1 SRPPAMTTT
10 VREALRLIAADPALG
25 RKTFSDAAAMDGL
38 LGDYLPDAPAEAA
51 IIRAAVSAGV
61 PGMLTTDLPPA
72 TSMPLAA
79 ARMFERTGY
88 PLQTCQWAVREIA
101 VAFGLAG
108 PEPTDVAS
116 VHIPVAPVP
125 PSAI

>member
-1 SRPPAMTTT
+1 MELRHSHHSEPYDSCSKEARCERAAAGSRPPAMTTT
-10 VREALRLIAADPALG
+10 VREALRLIAADPARG

-79 ARMFERTGY
+79 ARMF
-88 PLQTCQWAVREIA
+88 
-101 VAFGLAG
+101 
-108 PEPTDVAS
+108 
-116 VHIPVAPVP
+116 
-125 PSAI
+125 